1 MTLPAAAHTT
11 TAAADDLVALFKA
24 SQAEHD
30 NLRHEHAATQRRLKD
45 AEAALHEREQ
55 TVKHQEAAAKRSS
68 ELIASL
74 RETVQTYIGACALQA
89 EAAEV
94 GGGGGGAAGYGSGGG
109 EDAARRAAEVTSAS
123 GASRR
128 SSPRATRRLRL
139 TRRARRGG
147 EGPMPR
153 SRAGGRARQGA
164 RGARRAEHGAGVH
177 EALVTEHATRA
188 AAVREASGKAE
199 MDYRRR
205 SDTLQEQIATLT
217 KKLRTERSLKE
228 QATAR
233 AQELAFQ
240 LAHGGATSGGGPQ
253 QQGARVGG
261 GATQR
266 GGAGGSSLVPPGG
279 AGQPAMFRG
288 SLPTNGGAATG
299 LFASGGNLKRRAP

>member
-55 TVKHQEAAAKRSS
+55 TVSTRRRRQALERA
-68 ELIASL
+68 IASL

-94 GGGGGGAAGYGSGGG
+94 GGGGAGGGGGGG
-109 EDAARRAAEVTSAS
+109 EDAARRAAEADE
-123 GASRR
+123 RE
-128 SSPRATRRLRL
+128 RRLETQLAARNADVSAL
-139 TRRARRGG
+139 RAALAEAEKARC
-147 EGPMPR
+147 
-153 SRAGGRARQGA
+153 RAQELEAERDKERAA
-164 RGARRAEHGAGVH
+164 ARRAEHVAGVQ
-177 EALVTEHATRA
+177 EALVKEHAKRA
-188 AAVREASGKAE
+188 SAVREASGKAE

>member
-1 MTLPAAAHTT
+1 MTIPAAAHTT

-94 GGGGGGAAGYGSGGG
+94 GGGGAAGGGGGGG
-109 EDAARRAAEVTSAS
+109 EDAARRAAEADE
-123 GASRR
+123 RE
-128 SSPRATRRLRL
+128 RRLETQLAARNADVSAL
-139 TRRARRGG
+139 RAALAEAEKARC
-147 EGPMPR
+147 
-153 SRAGGRARQGA
+153 RAQELEAERDKERAA
-164 RGARRAEHGAGVH
+164 ARRAEHVAGVQ
-177 EALVTEHATRA
+177 EALVKEHAKRA
-188 AAVREASGKAE
+188 SAVREASGKAE

-240 LAHGGATSGGGPQ
+240 LAHGGAPNGGGPQ